1 MSKVLTLSKRHIKSY
16 LRDKAAVFFSFL
28 SIIILLALY
37 LLFLSDLIAP
47 GSALPQ
53 AEATRFTLG
62 YIFGGVMVVGCVS
75 IPLGILSPYVADVES
90 RRINNFMVLPIKRR
104 DLTLSYFV
112 STFIVS
118 LFFMLLMFSFVV
130 LYMGIVAG
138 LWLSLTEIMLGL
150 AIILLYLFIS
160 VPIIL
165 FIITFIKT
173 SGGFAGVSS
182 TVGTLIGFI
191 SGIYIPLFV
200 LDPITRNIAAVLPF
214 SHMTIYLRKLLIGND
229 IIKNIPNEAL
239 NEAGIANLPILGQSV
254 SYIAIFAIF
263 SALSVVFLM
272 LSYYKLNKKQA
283 N

>member
-1 MSKVLTLSKRHIKSY
+1 MSNIWTLSKRHIKSY

-28 SIIILLALY
+28 SVIILLALY
-37 LLFLSDLIAP
+37 LLFLSDLIDT
-47 GSALPQ
+47 GSAMAQ
-53 AEATRFTLG
+53 AESSRFTLG
-62 YIFGGVMVVGCVS
+62 YIFGGVIVVACIS

-90 RRINNFMVLPIKRR
+90 KRISNFLVQPIKRR

-118 LFFMLLMFSFVV
+118 LFFVLLMLGFSVV
-130 LYMGIVAG
+130 YMGIASG
-138 LWLSLTEIMLGL
+138 LWMSVSEILTSVGIV
-150 AIILLYLFIS
+150 LLFLTIS

-182 TVGTLIGFI
+182 TVGTLIGFV

-200 LDPITRNIAAVLPF
+200 LDPVTRGIAALTPF
-214 SHMTIYLRKLLIGND
+214 PHMAIYLRRLLIGND
-229 IIKNIPNEAL
+229 IVKTVPNEAL
-239 NEAGIANLPILGQSV
+239 KQAGIANLQILGQDV
-254 SYIAIFAIF
+254 SFLAIFIVF
-263 SALSVVFLM
+263 SVVSAAFLL
-272 LSYYKLNKKQA
+272 LSYYRLNKKQS